1 VNRLRVLLPTAA
13 VVAASVGGAVAWL
26 LLSADSAVAV
36 TPPKADPRT
45 AAACATLHS
54 HLPATVDG
62 QSRDTTSPNSPLTAA
77 WGASPI
83 VLTCGVGEPAVL
95 ASGTAQYD
103 PNAQAVY
110 TAGVSWLVV
119 PGSEGYAFVAIYR
132 SVYVE
137 VYVPKSYFLAA
148 THAPTMDA
156 ATDLSPAVVAGTVR
170 NDGRPGA
177 DDAPA

>member
-1 VNRLRVLLPTAA
+1 
-13 VVAASVGGAVAWL
+13 VVAASVAGAVAWL
-26 LLSADSAVAV
+26 VLSADSAVAV
-36 TPPKADPRT
+36 TPPKADAKT
-45 AAACATLHS
+45 EAACATLQR

-62 QSRDTTSPNSPLTAA
+62 QKRDTTSPDSPLTAA

-83 VLTCGVGEPAVL
+83 VLTCGIGEPAILV
-95 ASGTAQYD
+95 SGTKQYD

-110 TAGVSWLVV
+110 SAGVSWLVV
-119 PGSEGYAFVAIYR
+119 PGSAGYAFVAIYR

-137 VYVPKSYFLAA
+137 VFVPKAYNLAA
-148 THAPTMDA
+148 TQAPTMDA
-156 ATDLSPAVVAGTVR
+156 PTDLSPAVVAGTER